1 MVFKSSMTVVYK
13 CVQMCECVVHSSC
26 EKCNDSVVCCGPS
39 VGGANRNGT
48 IVGEYQRVTR
58 VNVCLLN
65 CSCDSTIHNFT
76 YQRCSW
82 QEPSL
87 LRRGGCEEYEHVYSS
102 LGLGWVLLSLILS
115 FPL

>member
-1 MVFKSSMTVVYK
+1 M
-13 CVQMCECVVHSSC
+13 QGSC
-26 EKCNDSVVCCGPS
+26 EKRNDSEVGCGPS
-39 VGGANRNGT
+39 VGGASRKGT
-48 IVGEYQRVTR
+48 IVGEYQKVTR
-58 VNVCLLN
+58 GNVCLLN

-87 LRRGGCEEYEHVYSS
+87 VRRGGCEEHEHVYRS